1 VFIPTIFQEKRVID
15 AASID
20 GYLDGLPELLRVG
33 VDKHWTSFR
42 QALVQ
47 DGITVPADTVFLER
61 LCRVWAVSEFAALS
75 CTRQPSLLLGL
86 LDSGDLDRRYDPD
99 SYFKNL
105 KDEIGEV
112 TSAENL
118 GQCLR
123 RFRQREMVRIT
134 WRDIAGMADVNET
147 MTDLSALADA
157 CIQHAL
163 SWLHQQMTVELGM
176 PQNAEGQPQQ
186 MVVLG
191 MGKLGAGELN
201 FSSDVDLIFVYPEAG
216 ETHGGKRPLSN
227 EQFFARLG
235 KSLIKALDENTAEGF
250 VFRVDMRLRP
260 FGQSGA
266 LVCSF
271 QAMENY
277 YQAHGRDWERYALV
291 KARVVAGDQE
301 QGAQLFDM
309 LRPFVYR
316 RYLDFGAFEALREM
330 KKMVEAEVKRKGM
343 ANHVKLGAGGIRE
356 VEFIGQAFQLIRGG
370 REPELQQ
377 REIQRVLAYLAEK
390 TYLPEYV
397 VQQLLE
403 AYVFLR
409 NTEHRL
415 QEFQDQQTHRLP
427 DDELGR
433 QRLAFGMGYGHWD
446 EFIPVLRAHMVRVHS
461 HFEQVFEAPQV
472 EHAKSDTSGLTALWL
487 DQLDEADGIAVLKT
501 AGYEDAAASWTK
513 LKTFREMR
521 CYQSLSRTGRGR
533 MDRLVPL
540 MLGVVAKASGSDVV
554 LQRLIALLES
564 IARRSAYLS
573 LLIEHPLALSQ
584 LVRLCAASPWISQ
597 LLVKYPLLL
606 DELLDPR
613 SLYQPPDRLELEAD
627 LKQRLAHI
635 DDDDL
640 EQAMDVMRQFKQA
653 SVLRVAAADVVEA
666 VPLMQVSNFLTDIAE
681 VILECVLDQA
691 WADLVAR
698 HGYPGC
704 ATVAEKSGS
713 EKGDDSKGFAVLAY
727 GKLGGYELGYG
738 SDLDLVFVH
747 NSDSLN
753 GMTNAMTDGAKPVA
767 DAVFFARLGQRMIHI
782 MTAHTP
788 AGILYEVDMRLRP
801 SGASGLLVT
810 SLSSFADY
818 QKNKAWTWE
827 HQALVRAR
835 IVAGDSRVGKKFE
848 VVRREVLSI
857 KRVPAELR
865 KDINDMRQKMRES
878 LDKSKE
884 GEFDLK
890 HGVGGIADIE
900 FMVQCGVLSWACDT
914 LALTDFTDNIRLL
927 ASFAQNGKML
937 ENDVTMLSDAYRI
950 FRAEVHRLTLQER
963 SAIVSD
969 ELYVK
974 ERANVK
980 RLWHEM
986 FEADSL
992 GL

>member
-1 VFIPTIFQEKRVID
+1 MID
-15 AASID
+15 SVSIEM
-20 GYLDGLPELLRVG
+20 YLDGLPELLQEG
-33 VDKHWTSFR
+33 VSKHWASFEESLA
-42 QALVQ
+42 QE
-47 DGITVPADTVFLER
+47 GITVPSDAEFLEK
-61 LCRVWAVSEFAALS
+61 LCHVWAASEFVALS
-75 CTRQPSLLLGL
+75 CVRRPVLLTGL
-86 LDSGDLDRRYDPD
+86 LDSGDLNRRYESDTY
-99 SYFKNL
+99 SRNL
-105 KDEIGEV
+105 RKQIQTEV
-112 TSAENL
+112 TNAENL

-123 RFRQREMVRIT
+123 RFRQREMLRIA
-134 WRDIAGMADVNET
+134 WRDIVGLADVNET
-147 MTDLSALADA
+147 MADLSALADV
-157 CIQHAL
+157 CIELSL
-163 SWLHQQMTVELGM
+163 SWLHQQMTTELGI
-176 PQNAEGQPQQ
+176 PQNAEGEPQQ

-191 MGKLGAGELN
+191 MGKLGACELN
-201 FSSDVDLIFVYPEAG
+201 FSSDIDLIFVYPDTG
-216 ETHGGKRPLSN
+216 ETVGGRRSMSN
-227 EQFFARLG
+227 EQFFVRLG
-235 KSLIKALDENTAEGF
+235 QALIKALDENTAEGF

-277 YQAHGRDWERYALV
+277 YQSHGRDWERYALV

-301 QGAQLFDM
+301 QGALLLDM
-309 LRPFVYR
+309 LRPFVFR

-356 VEFIGQAFQLIRGG
+356 VEFIGQAFQLVRGG

-390 TYLPEYV
+390 AYLPDYV

-403 AYVFLR
+403 AYTFLR
-409 NTEHRL
+409 NTEHRI
-415 QEFQDQQTHRLP
+415 QEFQDKQTHFLP
-427 DDELGR
+427 DDEMGR
-433 QRLAFGMGYGHWD
+433 QRLALGMGFERWD
-446 EFIPVLRAHMVRVHS
+446 EFLPVLRGHMARVHS
-461 HFEQVFEAPQV
+461 HFEQVFEAPQA
-472 EHAKSDTSGLTALWL
+472 EHTKSDESGLTALWQ
-487 DQLDEADGIAVLKT
+487 DQLDEAEGIAVLKA
-501 AGYEDAAASWTK
+501 AGYGNAAASWAK

-540 MLGVVAKASGSDVV
+540 MLGAVAQAADADEV
-554 LQRLIALLES
+554 LSRLISLLES

-597 LLVKYPLLL
+597 LLVKHPLLL

-613 SLYQPPDRLELEAD
+613 TLYQPPDRLKLEAD

-681 VILECVLDQA
+681 VILEAVLEQA
-691 WADLVAR
+691 WLDMVAR
-698 HGYPGC
+698 HGCPSCTSAGC
-704 ATVAEKSGS
+704 ADNNE
-713 EKGDDSKGFAVLAY
+713 KGFAVLAY

-747 NSDSLN
+747 NSDNS
-753 GMTNAMTDGAKPVA
+753 NAMTDGSLSGSGQKPVA

-810 SLSSFADY
+810 SLSAFSEY

-835 IVAGDSRVGKKFE
+835 IVAGDAHVGKKFE
-848 VVRREVLSI
+848 AVRREVLSI
-857 KRVPAELR
+857 ERTPIELR
-865 KDINDMRQKMRES
+865 KDIADMRQKMRDS
-878 LDKSKE
+878 LDKAKE

-890 HGVGGIADIE
+890 HGTGGIADIE

-927 ASFAQNGKML
+927 VGFAQNGKMP
-937 ENDVTMLSDAYRI
+937 ENDVVLLSDAYRT

-969 ELYVK
+969 ELYIK
-974 ERANVK
+974 ERADVK
-980 RLWHEM
+980 RLWREM
-986 FEADSL
+986 FGSGNL
-992 GL
+992 H